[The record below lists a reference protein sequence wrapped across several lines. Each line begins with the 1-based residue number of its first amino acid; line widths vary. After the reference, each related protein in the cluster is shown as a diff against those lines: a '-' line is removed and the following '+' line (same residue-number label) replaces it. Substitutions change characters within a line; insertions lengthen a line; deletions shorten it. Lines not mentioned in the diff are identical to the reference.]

1 MLTVKF
7 IQEVQLA
14 EEKTWEIFMEGINGF
29 TDDYIQ
35 IMESR
40 FDDSLPDNARMFNAF
55 GEVFL

>member
-14 EEKTWEIFMEGINGF
+14 EEKAWEIFMEGINGF
-29 TDDYIQ
+29 TNDYIQ

-40 FDDSLPDNARMFNAF
+40 FDDSLPDNA
-55 GEVFL
+55 